1 MPGSN
6 PIPSVPVQTAR
17 YERKREAILEAA
29 AALFNARGLNG
40 TTIADVAQG
49 VGLTTTSITYYYRK
63 KEDLAAACLV
73 RAIATID
80 ELVSL
85 AERESTPAARLTA
98 FIRAYFALQADVSAR
113 RKPEIINFWDLRA
126 MAGTG
131 AEPPSLAFS
140 DLFRRFRRWF
150 ADPAGPA
157 LSRGEQ
163 NARAHLVFSAF
174 LWAKEWLTRF
184 EPEDYPRAAEH
195 FADVLIKGI
204 AGPGADWASSTRDV
218 PPPRRGG
225 PGGLARRLPARRH
238 GARQRAGLSRRLVDR
253 ISAKLRVTKGS
264 FYHHNENKDDLVA
277 QCFHRTFEVIRAAH
291 RAAPPEIGT
300 GWARLSLVAASLV
313 RHQLS
318 EMGPLL
324 RYSALSAMPEVVRPG
339 LLRDFDRLSQRTA
352 GIIVDGMAD
361 GSIRAIDPT
370 IAGQLV
376 TGHGQRGGGAA
387 PLGARRDR
395 GQRRRAVRAAMPRR
409 RFRAFEGESGVHGGG
424 SRGRRRR
431 GRSR

>member
-1 MPGSN
+1 MPASDLLPSA
-6 PIPSVPVQTAR
+6 PIQTAR
-17 YERKREAILEAA
+17 FERKREAILEAA
-29 AALFNARGLNG
+29 ASLFNARGLNG

-63 KEDLAAACLV
+63 KEDLAAACLI
-73 RAIATID
+73 RAIETI
-80 ELVSL
+80 ERLVTQ
-85 AERESTPAARLTA
+85 ADREIEPAARLAA
-98 FIRAYFALQADVSAR
+98 FIRLYFALHAEVTMR
-113 RKPEIINFWDLRA
+113 RSPEIINFWDLRA
-126 MAGTG
+126 MAGAG
-131 AEPPSLAFS
+131 AAPPSQAFS

-150 ADPAGPA
+150 CDPAGPI
-157 LSRGEQ
+157 LSRAER

-174 LWAKEWLTRF
+174 LWAKEWLVRF

-195 FADVLIKGI
+195 FADVLIRGI
-204 AGPGADWASSTRDV
+204 AAPGADWAFTTRAL
-218 PPPRRGG
+218 PTPRAMAPEVSRDAFLRAATELVNEQGYRG
-225 PGGLARRLPARRH
+225 A
-238 GARQRAGLSRRLVDR
+238 SVDR
-253 ISAKLRVTKGS
+253 ISAKLSVTKGS

-300 GWARLSLVAASLV
+300 GWARLSLVASSLV

-318 EMGPLL
+318 ERGPLL
-324 RYSALSAMPEVVRPG
+324 RYSALSAMPEAVRPV

-376 TGHGQRGGGAA
+376 TGMVNAA
-387 PLGARRDR
+387 AELRHWAHDATEANVVELFMRPCLVGVFAPSSSEPA
-395 GQRRRAVRAAMPRR
+395 AV
-409 RFRAFEGESGVHGGG
+409 S
-424 SRGRRRR
+424 SRHDGR
-431 GRSR
+431 

>member
-1 MPGSN
+1 MPASDLLPSA
-6 PIPSVPVQTAR
+6 PIQTAR
-17 YERKREAILEAA
+17 FERKREAILEAA
-29 AALFNARGLNG
+29 ASLFNARGLNG

-63 KEDLAAACLV
+63 KEDLAAACLI
-73 RAIATID
+73 RAIETI
-80 ELVSL
+80 ERLVTQ
-85 AERESTPAARLTA
+85 ADREITPTARLAA
-98 FIRAYFALQADVSAR
+98 FIRLYFALQAEVTMR
-113 RKPEIINFWDLRA
+113 RRPEIINFWDLRA
-126 MAGTG
+126 MAGAG
-131 AEPPSLAFS
+131 AAPPSQAFS

-150 ADPAGPA
+150 SDPTGAI
-157 LSRGEQ
+157 LSRAEQ

-174 LWAKEWLTRF
+174 LWAKEWLVRF

-195 FADVLIKGI
+195 FADVLIRGI
-204 AGPGADWASSTRDV
+204 AAPGADWAFTTRAM
-218 PPPRRGG
+218 PTPRAMAPEVSRDAFLRAATELVNEQGYRG
-225 PGGLARRLPARRH
+225 A
-238 GARQRAGLSRRLVDR
+238 SVDR
-253 ISAKLRVTKGS
+253 ISAKLSVTKGS

-300 GWARLSLVAASLV
+300 GWARLSRVASALV

-318 EMGPLL
+318 ERGPLL
-324 RYSALSAMPEVVRPG
+324 RYSALSAMPEAVRPG

-376 TGHGQRGGGAA
+376 TGMVNAA
-387 PLGARRDR
+387 AELRHWARD
-395 GQRRRAVRAAMPRR
+395 ATEDNVVELFVRPCLI
-409 RFRAFEGESGVHGGG
+409 GVFAP
-424 SRGRRRR
+424 SRGSDG
-431 GRSR
+431 GRLDAE

>member
-1 MPGSN
+1 MSVSN
-6 PIPSVPVQTAR
+6 PVPSVPVQTAR

-29 AALFNARGLNG
+29 ATLFNARGLNG

-63 KEDLAAACLV
+63 KEDLAAACLI
-73 RAIATID
+73 RAIETID
-80 ELVSL
+80 ELVSR
-85 AERESTPAARLTA
+85 ADREAVPAARLA
-98 FIRAYFALQADVSAR
+98 VFIRLYFALQAEVTAR
-113 RKPEIINFWDLRA
+113 RRPEIINFWDLRA
-126 MAGTG
+126 VAGAG
-131 AEPPSLAFS
+131 AEPPSRAFS

-150 ADPAGPA
+150 ADPAGPI

-174 LWAKEWLTRF
+174 LWAKEWLFRF

-195 FADVLIKGI
+195 FADVLIKGM
-204 AGPGADWASSTRDV
+204 AGAGADWASTVRDA
-218 PPPRRGG
+218 PPPRAMVPEVSRDAFLRAATELVNEQGYRG
-225 PGGLARRLPARRH
+225 A
-238 GARQRAGLSRRLVDR
+238 SVDR
-253 ISAKLRVTKGS
+253 ISAKLSVTKGS

-291 RAAPPEIGT
+291 RGAPPEIGT
-300 GWARLSLVAASLV
+300 GWARLSRVASSLV

-318 EMGPLL
+318 EQGPLL
-324 RYSALSAMPEVVRPG
+324 RYSALSAMPEAVRPG
-339 LLRDFDRLSQRTA
+339 LLRHFDRLSQRTA

-376 TGHGQRGGGAA
+376 TGMVNAA
-387 PLGARRDR
+387 AELRHWAHDATEANVVELFVRPCLVGVFAPSAGDR
-395 GQRRRAVRAAMPRR
+395 AG
-409 RFRAFEGESGVHGGG
+409 
-424 SRGRRRR
+424 
-431 GRSR
+431 